1 MEKPVN
7 GRRAPTTIRGNGRP
21 SSTDSIRVLLAED
34 KETFRLAM
42 GDLIDG
48 EDSLELAGAAADAQE
63 AIDLAE
69 RLRPDVALVDVKM
82 PAGGGPRATREI
94 RRRSPN
100 TRIVALSAY
109 EDRGIVLEML
119 QAGAVGYLVKGT
131 AAEDIV
137 QAIHRAD
144 QGKGTLSVEV
154 TADVIDELTG
164 QLERQDR
171 DSESRRLQHERIRRV
186 VDGAGPAMVFQ
197 PVVDLE
203 SGAIVGVEALA
214 RFPSEGPPDVWF
226 ADAATVGLLP
236 ALELTCVR
244 IAVRHIDEVPDDA
257 WMSVNVS
264 PGTAVSEGF
273 MELVGDA
280 ARRLVIEITEHA
292 PVEDYDQLNE
302 ALRPFRKGGG
312 RLAVDDAGAGFSSLR
327 HILRLAPDFIKL
339 DGALTRGIDAD
350 KTRRALGAALISFA
364 NEIGVPIIAEGVE
377 TQAEVDALRALKVT
391 CGQGFFL
398 GQPGPLAGAGTA
410 PPHGRRRTG

>member
-1 MEKPVN
+1 
-7 GRRAPTTIRGNGRP
+7 
-21 SSTDSIRVLLAED
+21 VLLAED
-34 KETFRLAM
+34 KATFRRAM
-42 GDLIDG
+42 GDLIEG
-48 EDSLELAGAAADAQE
+48 EPTLALAGAAGDAQE

-100 TRIVALSAY
+100 TRIIALSAY

-131 AAEDIV
+131 AAEEII

-144 QGKGTLSVEV
+144 LGKGTLSVEV

-171 DSESRRLQHERIRRV
+171 EAEARRLQYERIRRV
-186 VDGAGPAMVFQ
+186 IDGPGPDVAFQ

-203 SGAIVGVEALA
+203 TFEIVGVEALA
-214 RFPSEGPPDVWF
+214 RFAPEYPGPPDVWF
-226 ADAATVGLLP
+226 ADAASVGLLP
-236 ALELTCVR
+236 DLELT
-244 IAVRHIDEVPDDA
+244 AVRSAVSHVGEVPDGV
-257 WMSVNVS
+257 WMSVNAS
-264 PGTAVSEGF
+264 PEAAVSEGF
-273 MELVGDA
+273 MDVLGGA
-280 ARRLVIEITEHA
+280 APRLVIEITEHA
-292 PVEDYDQLNE
+292 PVEDYDQLND
-302 ALRPFRKGGG
+302 ALRSFRKSGG

-339 DGALTRGIDAD
+339 DGALTRGIDTD

-398 GQPGPLAGAGTA
+398 AEPGPL
-410 PPHGRRRTG
+410 PPTVSAAKA

>member
-1 MEKPVN
+1 MRQTG
-7 GRRAPTTIRGNGRP
+7 GRGKHATLRGNGGAAR
-21 SSTDSIRVLLAED
+21 SNAIRVLLAED
-34 KETFRLAM
+34 KVTFRRAM
-42 GDLIDG
+42 GDLISG
-48 EDSLELAGAAADAQE
+48 EPTLELAGAAGDAQE

-69 RLRPDVALVDVKM
+69 RIRPDVALVDVKM

-100 TRIVALSAY
+100 TRIIALSAY

-131 AAEDIV
+131 AAEEII

-154 TADVIDELTG
+154 TANVIDELSG

-171 DSESRRLQHERIRRV
+171 EAEARRLQFDRIRRV
-186 VDGAGPAMVFQ
+186 IDGPGPGVAFQ

-203 SGAIVGVEALA
+203 RFDVVGVEALA
-214 RFPSEGPPDVWF
+214 RFAPEYPGPPDVWF
-226 ADAATVGLLP
+226 ADAATVGLLTD
-236 ALELTCVR
+236 LELTAVR
-244 IAVRHIDEVPDDA
+244 SAVRHMDEMPSGV
-257 WMSVNVS
+257 WMSVNIS
-264 PGTAVSEGF
+264 PESAVSEGF
-273 MELVGDA
+273 LELVGPA
-280 ARRLVIEITEHA
+280 APQLVIEITEHA

-302 ALRPFRKGGG
+302 ALRSFRNNGG

-339 DGALTRGIDAD
+339 DGALTRGIDTD

-391 CGQGFFL
+391 WGQGFFL
-398 GQPGPLAGAGTA
+398 GEPGPLPPAVTSA
-410 PPHGRRRTG
+410 PV